1 MVSDVLIDRIRK
13 VLKER
18 NRKIIVIAGGVS
30 ANTYIRSRMDDLK
43 KEGIK
48 VYYPPIKLCTDNA
61 AMIGAAAYYDYK
73 KGMLADLTL
82 NAVPSLKLGQR

>member
-1 MVSDVLIDRIRK
+1 MVADVLIDRIRK

-18 NRKIIVIAGGVS
+18 NRKTIVIAGGVS

-43 KEGIK
+43 KGIK

-61 AMIGAAAYYDYK
+61 AMIA
-73 KGMLADLTL
+73 
-82 NAVPSLKLGQR
+82 SQRIL

>member
-1 MVSDVLIDRIRK
+1 MVADVLIDRIRK

-18 NRKIIVIAGGVS
+18 NRKTIVVS

-61 AMIGAAAYYDYK
+61 AMIA
-73 KGMLADLTL
+73 
-82 NAVPSLKLGQR
+82 SQRIL